1 MLELQVGTF
10 SNAEIAEWLQVSDK
24 QFSKRKA
31 TLITKLQPYCEYE
44 AFRGG
49 VKIIKVFNPFY
60 VKDKKYQIIKEDV
73 KKMWDASGLDSC
85 SRIADEI
92 CNIRSEEEIGK
103 PTTVYDKTR
112 AVRNELYGKPMSGVP
127 GTDGTCSYVWCKKL
141 PNGRLAHLSEEEQ
154 EIKTKLLKKYF
165 STADEKTAMVQ
176 TMIENGELSKEEAWQ
191 YYSKIINLPANY
203 SNFMHDFKTQTG
215 IQLVRGTQ
223 RELLAG
229 AWEDKKDE

>member
-10 SNAEIAEWLQVSDK
+10 PNAEIAEWLQVSEN

-31 TLITKLQPYCEYE
+31 ALIAKLQGYCEYE
-44 AFRGG
+44 AVRGG
-49 VKIIKVFNPFY
+49 VKITKVLNPFY
-60 VKDKKYQIIKEDV
+60 SKDKKYQIIKEDV

-85 SRIADEI
+85 TRIADQI
-92 CNIRSEEEIGK
+92 CTAHTEEEVGK

-141 PNGRLAHLSEEEQ
+141 PNGRLAPLSDEEQ
-154 EIKTKLLKKYF
+154 EVKTKLLKKYF

-176 TMIENGELSKEEAWQ
+176 TMIDNGELSKEEAWQ
-191 YYSKIINLPANY
+191 YYSKVINLQANY
-203 SNFMHDFKTQTG
+203 SSFMFDFKAQTG

-229 AWEDKKDE
+229 AWEDKKDG

>member
-1 MLELQVGTF
+1 MTELTPGVFT
-10 SNAEIAEWLQVSDK
+10 NADIAEW
-24 QFSKRKA
+24 FEIGTTTFNKRKA
-31 TLITKLQPYCEYE
+31 HYISLLKGYCNCETI
-44 AFRGG
+44 RGG
-49 VKIIKVFNPFY
+49 VKILTVDKPYY
-60 VKDKKYQIIKEDV
+60 VKNSKYQIIKEDV
-73 KKMWDASGLDSC
+73 KKMWDPSGLDSC
-85 SRIADEI
+85 TRIADQI
-92 CNIRSEEEIGK
+92 CTVHTEEEIGK
-103 PTTVYDKTR
+103 PGTVYNKTR

-176 TMIENGELSKEEAWQ
+176 TMIENGELNKEEAWQ

-203 SNFMHDFKTQTG
+203 SSFMFDFKAQTG

-223 RELLAG
+223 RELSKC
-229 AWEDKKDE
+229 AWDKE

>member
-10 SNAEIAEWLQVSDK
+10 PNAEIAEWLQVSEK

-31 TLITKLQPYCEYE
+31 ALIAKLQGYCDYE
-44 AFRGG
+44 TVRGG
-49 VKIIKVFNPFY
+49 VKITKVFNPFY
-60 VKDKKYQIIKEDV
+60 IKDKKYQIIKEDV
-73 KKMWDASGLDSC
+73 KKMWDPSGLDSC
-85 SRIADEI
+85 TRIADEI
-92 CNIRSEEEIGK
+92 CSVHTEEEVGRSV
-103 PTTVYDKTR
+103 TVYNKTR

-154 EIKTKLLKKYF
+154 EIKAKLLKKYF

-176 TMIENGELSKEEAWQ
+176 TMIDNGELSKEEAWQ
-191 YYSKIINLPANY
+191 YYSKVINLPANY
-203 SNFMHDFKTQTG
+203 SNFMFDFKAQTG

-223 RELLAG
+223 RELSKC
-229 AWEDKKDE
+229 AWDKE